1 MRERI
6 KNAQHEGDIDEIK
19 ARFYSKKTDVLMSQF
34 LASKAIAI
42 MSVERRKRE
51 QYAAAIG
58 DGSSSKLSLLA
69 IGKLRSR
76 VEKTKEMR
84 MSMSVTN
91 KSSGAVNTTLLMGL
105 GKFKKKIQLQQ
116 ALNASKEAESKAAVE
131 VDPGKAV
138 R

>member
-1 MRERI
+1 MREKI
-6 KNAQHEGDIDEIK
+6 KNAQHDGDIDEIK
-19 ARFYSKKTDVLMSQF
+19 ARFYKKKTDVLMTQF

-42 MSVERRKRE
+42 MSVERRKRA

-76 VEKTKEMR
+76 VEKTKETR
-84 MSMSVTN
+84 LSMSIAN
-91 KSSGAVNTTLLMGL
+91 KSTGAVNTTLLMGL
-105 GKFKKKIQLQQ
+105 GKFKKKIQLKQ
-116 ALNASKEAESKAAVE
+116 LINASKEEIKAPSE
-131 VDPGKAV
+131 IEPGKSV